1 MSDELVQLLIDQ
13 IGTLAEGVQTV
24 LEHQQQL
31 ANRLDEQARSLNA
44 MAIAIGFTYLAVGS
58 DRPLPDDVLEDPA
71 FQRFL
76 ELYPVDGPP
85 IIGRSKMDEHLAQLE
100 KIDPARLASG
110 FRDLERQAN
119 LSIKERIRN
128 RQIERVARDKHGDL
142 EALERASSK
151 ER

>member
-1 MSDELVQLLIDQ
+1 MNDELVQLLIDQ
-13 IGTLAEGVQTV
+13 IGTLAEGVQAV

-44 MAIAIGFTYLAVGS
+44 MAIAIGFTYLAADS
-58 DRPLPDDVLEDPA
+58 DRPLPDDVLEDPS

-100 KIDPARLASG
+100 TIDAARLASG

-119 LSIKERIRN
+119 LSIIERIRN
-128 RQIERVARDKHGDL
+128 RQIERAARDKHGDL
-142 EALERASSK
+142 EALERVSSR